1 MSSGT
6 APARGIPDRG
16 VPAAGHGAI
25 IRAVFPTFSRA
36 LDFLKVRRAWL
47 AGGAAF
53 VLLVIYLSLT
63 PDPLQVPNVGPFKA
77 GHMAAYAWLML
88 WFAQLTDLRDRVR
101 IGLVL
106 VAMGIVLEYLQD
118 FTGHRTFAYSD
129 MRDNAIGV
137 AIGFT
142 LALTPLGGV
151 ARRFVRGDR

>member
-6 APARGIPDRG
+6 APARGIPERI
-16 VPAAGHGAI
+16 AGLL
-25 IRAVFPTFSRA
+25 PTFSRA

-88 WFAQLTDLRDRVR
+88 WFAQLTSMRDRVR

-106 VAMGIVLEYLQD
+106 VVMGIVLEYLQD
-118 FTGHRTFAYSD
+118 FTGHRTFAYTD

-137 AIGFT
+137 AIGFM
-142 LALTPLGGV
+142 LALTPLGQV
-151 ARRFVRGDR
+151 ARRLARDGGVRGAR

>member
-6 APARGIPDRG
+6 APARGIPEKI
-16 VPAAGHGAI
+16 GA
-25 IRAVFPTFSRA
+25 FLPTFSRA
-36 LDFLKVRRAWL
+36 VDFLKVRRAWL
-47 AGGAAF
+47 AGGTAF

-88 WFAQLTDLRDRVR
+88 WFAQLTPLRPRVR
-101 IGLVL
+101 IAVAL

-137 AIGFT
+137 AIGFA
-142 LALTPLGGV
+142 LALTPMGRV
-151 ARRFVRGDR
+151 AGRLVRRDLRA

>member
-6 APARGIPDRG
+6 APARGIPSVTPGPDPG
-16 VPAAGHGAI
+16 VI
-25 IRAVFPTFSRA
+25 IRGLFPTFSRA
-36 LDFLKVRRAWL
+36 LDYLKLRRAWL
-47 AGGAAF
+47 VGGTAF

-63 PDPLQVPNVGPFKA
+63 PHPLQVPNVGPFKA

-88 WFAQLTDLRDRVR
+88 WFAQLTRVRDRLL
-101 IGLVL
+101 IG
-106 VAMGIVLEYLQD
+106 VALALMGVALEYLQD

-137 AIGFT
+137 SIGFL

-151 ARRFVRGDR
+151 ARRFAR